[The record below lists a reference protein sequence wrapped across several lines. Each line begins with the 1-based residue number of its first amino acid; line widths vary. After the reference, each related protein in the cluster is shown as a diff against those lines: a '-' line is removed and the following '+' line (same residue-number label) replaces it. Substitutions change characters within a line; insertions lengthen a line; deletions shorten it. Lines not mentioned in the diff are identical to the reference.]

1 MARGGVLRWLS
12 GVVLACTLA
21 ACARESPAVRSPQY
35 PSPGAPSGP
44 SAPGPHAPS
53 GRPYEV
59 GIASYYHDGLAGRKT
74 ANGEIYDPRKLT
86 AAHKTLPFGTVV
98 EVRAKKS
105 GRRVVVRINDRGPF
119 SKKRVIDLS
128 RAAAE
133 ELKMIRAGIIEVE
146 LHVLSWPPEKPKKKR
161 KR

>member
-1 MARGGVLRWLS
+1 MTRGPLRWLA
-12 GVVLACTLA
+12 GIVLACSLA
-21 ACARESPAVRSPQY
+21 ACARESPAVRSPQTPGTHS
-35 PSPGAPSGP
+35 PS
-44 SAPGPHAPS
+44 GPHAPS

-59 GIASYYHDGLAGRKT
+59 GIASYYHDNLAGRKT

-146 LHVLSWPPEKPKKKR
+146 LHIVSWPPEKPKKKR

>member
-1 MARGGVLRWLS
+1 MSPKRFGWLIGVLVSCSLL
-12 GVVLACTLA
+12 G
-21 ACARESPAVRSPQY
+21 CARESPAVRSP
-35 PSPGAPSGP
+35 GAP
-44 SAPGPHAPS
+44 ATYAPS
-53 GRPYEV
+53 SRPYET
-59 GIASYYHDGLAGRKT
+59 GIASYYHPNLAGRKT
-74 ANGEIYDPRKLT
+74 ANGEIYDPRKMT

-133 ELKMIRAGIIEVE
+133 QMNMIRAGIIDVE
-146 LHVLSWPPEKPKKKR
+146 LRILSRPPEKKKKR
-161 KR
+161 RRRR